1 MNKKG
6 KEEIIDKNGKIIV
19 ANGMVKDEEGEGK
32 KEGEGENPEE
42 KKEGEEGK
50 EDEKE
55 KELAT
60 VHEKIKFPITPYQVT
75 GEYNNVLFSTLKKEN
90 RLRPTTY

>member
-1 MNKKG
+1 
-6 KEEIIDKNGKIIV
+6 
-19 ANGMVKDEEGEGK
+19 MVKDEEGEGK
-32 KEGEGENPEE
+32 KEGEGENQEE
-42 KKEGEEGK
+42 KKEGEEEK
-50 EDEKE
+50 EEEEKE

-75 GEYNNVLFSTLKKEN
+75 DEYNNVLFSTLKKEN